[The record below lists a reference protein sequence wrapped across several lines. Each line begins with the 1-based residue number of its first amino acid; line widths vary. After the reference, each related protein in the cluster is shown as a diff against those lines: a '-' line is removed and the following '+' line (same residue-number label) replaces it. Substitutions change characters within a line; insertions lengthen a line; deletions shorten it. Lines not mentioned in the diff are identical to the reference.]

1 MRSTLIA
8 CLALLVTAC
17 AADIQR
23 VPSAEPTLVA
33 GTPAPSFQ
41 LAADAAFELH
51 TGYVRTLRSGSRW
64 TLVGGIAQG
73 LVYRPDGSV
82 LTVEGANVHEAYLV
96 VSGTELVGFYLP
108 VEKAFV
114 ALTPRRVLPIRH

>member
-1 MRSTLIA
+1 
-8 CLALLVTAC
+8 
-17 AADIQR
+17 
-23 VPSAEPTLVA
+23 
-33 GTPAPSFQ
+33 
-41 LAADAAFELH
+41 
-51 TGYVRTLRSGSRW
+51 VRTLRSGSRW

-73 LVYRPDGSV
+73 LVYRPDGGV

-114 ALTPRRVLPIRH
+114 TLTPRRVLPIRQ